1 MCHFADFFYF
11 ENGCCYLML
20 GLHYVPGS
28 HGSHGSQ
35 KHSSPWCF
43 SHFCLCVQV
52 LLSLATFSHGLSR
65 SAVAEAR
72 RRATVCH
79 GWFYVPSRPA
89 TFCWDLSRFV
99 TLRSSSATSI
109 KLCQGTW
116 AMNGVW
122 SPIRPRYKEE
132 VHKAATSVILCTLD
146 QKHHYM

>member
-1 MCHFADFFYF
+1 MFIRYVLSIKSRDIGTLKHLEIKNLIFRVFFF
-11 ENGCCYLML
+11 RKAVHKPLFLHNFRAVMI

-35 KHSSPWCF
+35 KRSSPWCF
-43 SHFCLCVQV
+43 YIFCLCVQV

-65 SAVAEAR
+65 SAVTEAR

-79 GWFYVPSRPA
+79 GWFYVSSRPA

-109 KLCQGTW
+109 KFSQGFL
-116 AMNGVW
+116 
-122 SPIRPRYKEE
+122 R
-132 VHKAATSVILCTLD
+132 
-146 QKHHYM
+146 